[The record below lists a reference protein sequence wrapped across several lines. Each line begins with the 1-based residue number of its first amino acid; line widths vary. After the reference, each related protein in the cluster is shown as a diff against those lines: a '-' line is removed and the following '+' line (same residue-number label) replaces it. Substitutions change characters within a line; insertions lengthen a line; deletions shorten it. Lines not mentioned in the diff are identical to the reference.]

1 MSRGWL
7 LSWAAGS
14 VALGGASLVVP
25 LYVVSLG
32 GDPLALGLLASVAA
46 FVGVPGALVF
56 GRLADRT
63 GHYRAFVLGALLI
76 VSAMLVVIPLLPTI
90 PSVIAAN
97 AAIWFAFAAGTPVV
111 TLLAVSTVP
120 ETQWS
125 TRIAELNKY
134 QGVGWALGLLLGA
147 IWGAVTVY
155 TGGLA
160 GGTEGLFYVLAGFGA
175 IGIVLGSRYLPGP
188 AKERSVSET
197 KLRRAIRRADRFSV
211 RAATFPFTVGR
222 ADFRSLHPGRLVDRF
237 TPTLAVYFFAVTLF
251 FLGFAAFFAPLP
263 AFLTDSGFADDQIFA
278 LYLISSIAAA
288 AFFGGAGAIAARID
302 VAVFQTVGL
311 GIRGVAMP
319 AVAVGVLALG
329 SATTGFVL
337 TAAIFAVIGF
347 TWAVIAVTAGTIVT
361 QLSPVALRGEALGM
375 YAALGAFAGGIGSI
389 LGGRLGNESY
399 LLAFGAAGGFV
410 LLGAGLVIVLRQ
422 WRTDQPSEKSTD
434 SEGTVG
440 TGSMDAE

>member
-32 GDPLALGLLASVAA
+32 GDPFALGLLASAAA

-111 TLLAVSTVP
+111 TLLAVSTAP

-134 QGVGWALGLLLGA
+134 QGIGWALGLLLGA
-147 IWGAVTVY
+147 IWGAVTAY

-160 GGTEGLFYVLAGFGA
+160 GGTEGLFYVLAGFGG
-175 IGIVLGSRYLPGP
+175 IGIVLGARYLPGP
-188 AKERSVSET
+188 SQERSVSET
-197 KLRRAIRRADRFSV
+197 KLKRAIRQADRFSV
-211 RAATFPFTVGR
+211 RAVTFPITVGR

-251 FLGFAAFFAPLP
+251 FLGFSAFFAPLP
-263 AFLTDSGFADDQIFA
+263 AFLADSGFTDDQIFA
-278 LYLISSIAAA
+278 FYLISSLASAV
-288 AFFGGAGAIAARID
+288 FFTGAGTIAGRMD
-302 VAVFQTVGL
+302 VAVFQAIGL
-311 GIRGVAMP
+311 GIRGLAMP

-329 SATTGFVL
+329 STSTGVVV
-337 TAAIFAVIGF
+337 TAGIFAAIGF
-347 TWAVIAVTAGTIVT
+347 TWSVIAVTGGTIVT
-361 QLSPVALRGEALGM
+361 QLSPAALRGEALGV

-389 LGGRLGNESY
+389 LGGRLGTESY
-399 LLAFGAAGGFV
+399 LLAFAVAGGFV
-410 LLGAGLVIVLRQ
+410 LLGAGLVVVLRR
-422 WRTDQPSEKSTD
+422 WRTGQNSEKPTERES
-434 SEGTVG
+434 GVG
-440 TGSMDAE
+440 TGSIEAE